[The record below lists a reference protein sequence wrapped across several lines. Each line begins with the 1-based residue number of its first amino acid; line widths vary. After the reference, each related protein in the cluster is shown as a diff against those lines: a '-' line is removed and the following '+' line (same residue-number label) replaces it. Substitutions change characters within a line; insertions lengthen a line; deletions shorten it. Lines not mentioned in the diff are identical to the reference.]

1 MWPQT
6 RYVWQRSLTWLS
18 HLVGRYL
25 EPVGNPAWQSCT
37 LLDGRNNLKVRN
49 KECKKFVYKYN
60 FKHYSK
66 FGILQ
71 DFYAPMYPLEQTGK
85 YEKPSHSLH
94 TITLCILYSRHRE
107 IRETF
112 TFEYIQLHYVSFTAD
127 IGKYEKP
134 SHSTTYNYIMYPL
147 QQT

>member
-85 YEKPSHSLH
+85 YEKPSHSN
-94 TITLCILYSRHRE
+94 
-107 IRETF
+107 
-112 TFEYIQLHYVSFTAD
+112 
-127 IGKYEKP
+127 
-134 SHSTTYNYIMYPL
+134 TYNYIMYPL
-147 QQT
+147 QQTGNYEKPSHSVFWSFECGYIWVLKLVRIQCFKCGYMCEFWSA